1 MQPATDFIYR
11 RGYGFFMSQKYECN
25 ICGYVY
31 DPDVGDPDNGVAA
44 GTAFAYLPDDW
55 ECPLCGAPKEEF
67 SPVD

>member
-1 MQPATDFIYR
+1 
-11 RGYGFFMSQKYECN
+11 MSQKYECN

-44 GTAFAYLPDDW
+44 GTAFADLPDDW

-67 SPVD
+67 SPVN